1 MENQCWK
8 QNNFL
13 LSEEKFKFLV
23 HSQDGKPWLA
33 ASEQE
38 MSQLV
43 EDVTKAGGF
52 YPDEKFTV
60 LSNISV
66 QCQGAD
72 QWNFTSTEGLTR
84 FGGHFN
90 FSLLSRLHHISASA
104 HWTSRN
110 ISTGQ
115 ITSRLCPV

>member
-8 QNNFL
+8 ETNL
-13 LSEEKFKFLV
+13 LLEEEKFKFLV
-23 HSQDGKPWLA
+23 HSEGGKPWLA
-33 ASEQE
+33 ASEEE

-60 LSNISV
+60 LSQISV

-72 QWNFTSTEGLTR
+72 LWNFSSTDGSDR
-84 FGGHFN
+84 FAAHFTCY
-90 FSLLSRLHHISASA
+90 FHSRLHHISASA
-104 HWTSRN
+104 L
-110 ISTGQ
+110 ST
-115 ITSRLCPV
+115 